1 MRKVRASM
9 DPMIVQYIGIVIAAL
24 ILGWAVVELNRRYFR
39 WRKQNVEVLNTWI
52 KIDSTRAS
60 NVNVD
65 ELVPGEDSDSNRANP
80 SEPDIPTRAQQ
91 NGHYSESTKPL

>member
-1 MRKVRASM
+1 M
-9 DPMIVQYIGIVIAAL
+9 DPMVVEYIGIVVAAL

-39 WRKQNVEVLNTWI
+39 QRKQDVEVLNTWI

-60 NVNVD
+60 DVNVD
-65 ELVPGEDSDSNRANP
+65 ELLPGEDSDQEDA
-80 SEPDIPTRAQQ
+80 SEPDRHTRAQQ

>member
-1 MRKVRASM
+1 MN
-9 DPMIVQYIGIVIAAL
+9 PIVEYIGIVVAAL

-39 WRKQNVEVLNTWI
+39 WRKQDAEVLNTWI

-60 NVNVD
+60 NVHVD
-65 ELVPGEDSDSNRANP
+65 ELVPGEDSDSDRENA
-80 SEPDIPTRAQQ
+80 SEPHIPTRAQQ

>member
-1 MRKVRASM
+1 M
-9 DPMIVQYIGIVIAAL
+9 DPMVVEYIGIVVAAL

-39 WRKQNVEVLNTWI
+39 QRRQDVEALNTWI

-60 NVNVD
+60 DVNVD
-65 ELVPGEDSDSNRANP
+65 ELLPGEDSDREDASK
-80 SEPDIPTRAQQ
+80 PDRHTRAQQ

>member
-1 MRKVRASM
+1 M

-39 WRKQNVEVLNTWI
+39 LRKQDMKALNTWI

-60 NVNVD
+60 DVD
-65 ELVPGEDSDSNRANP
+65 ALLPGEDSEREDAP
-80 SEPDIPTRAQQ
+80 EPDIHTRAQQ

>member
-1 MRKVRASM
+1 M
-9 DPMIVQYIGIVIAAL
+9 DPMVVEYIGIVVAAL

-39 WRKQNVEVLNTWI
+39 QRKQHVEALNTWI

-60 NVNVD
+60 DVNVD
-65 ELVPGEDSDSNRANP
+65 ELLPSEDSEREDAP
-80 SEPDIPTRAQQ
+80 EPDIHTRAQQ

>member
-1 MRKVRASM
+1 M
-9 DPMIVQYIGIVIAAL
+9 DLMVVEYIGIVVAAL

-39 WRKQNVEVLNTWI
+39 LRKQEMKGLNAWI

-60 NVNVD
+60 DVNVD
-65 ELVPGEDSDSNRANP
+65 ELLPGEDSDSDREDASDPN
-80 SEPDIPTRAQQ
+80 IHTRAQQ